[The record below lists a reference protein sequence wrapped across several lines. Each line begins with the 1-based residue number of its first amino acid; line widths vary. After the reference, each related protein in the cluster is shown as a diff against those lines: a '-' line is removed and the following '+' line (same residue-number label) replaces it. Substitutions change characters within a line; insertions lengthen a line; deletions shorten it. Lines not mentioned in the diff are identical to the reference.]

1 MTYQIRPQS
10 TSEQGNSGKR
20 ASLLSGLLPG
30 LVTALLIGCAA
41 SPMVPK
47 DANADDVGNIRVQN
61 NDNPARQARRA
72 ASDARAQIMYEILIA
87 ELAFRRGLVDIA
99 ADGYFRA
106 AQRSDDVQVLERATR
121 LAVWAQKWDMAE
133 QAAQRWLELD
143 PTAAHPREVL
153 AQIQMESG
161 SSNMDD
167 ALEQF
172 VQLVESNA
180 DKNEMLLSIYIL
192 LAREPDRER
201 ALEILQGLRSRF
213 PNEVQA
219 HLSVGRM
226 QLELRNN
233 DAALEAINQGLSID
247 PEHGES
253 LLARAEILSQM
264 GKPAEGLDDI
274 RDALAKDADNIA
286 LRAGYARLLASID
299 RYDDAMAELD
309 ILFKQAPNN
318 SGVLLSIGLIALDSK
333 RTAEAKTYFDALL
346 ETGERNNEAHFYLAR
361 INDQQQNLAY
371 AINHYE
377 QVGESDYFVTSQIR
391 AAELYGSTGQVDV
404 AIQRLR
410 SLANVLPDQDMQT
423 LLIATESR
431 VLQDAGQNQDAL
443 DTLSNGL
450 EKYPD
455 NGDLRYARAL
465 AAERTGNSALLQSD
479 LRTLIEAEPDNAS
492 ALNALGYFLADD
504 NANLTE
510 ADGYLTRALELRPD
524 DPAIMDSVG
533 WLRFRQG
540 DSEAALTLLQRAYAL
555 LPDGEIA
562 AHIGE
567 VMWVTGDK
575 QGARRFWSK
584 ALLESPED
592 THILETME
600 RLTQ

>member
-1 MTYQIRPQS
+1 
-10 TSEQGNSGKR
+10 
-20 ASLLSGLLPG
+20 
-30 LVTALLIGCAA
+30 
-41 SPMVPK
+41 
-47 DANADDVGNIRVQN
+47 
-61 NDNPARQARRA
+61 
-72 ASDARAQIMYEILIA
+72 
-87 ELAFRRGLVDIA
+87 
-99 ADGYFRA
+99 
-106 AQRSDDVQVLERATR
+106 
-121 LAVWAQKWDMAE
+121 
-133 QAAQRWLELD
+133 
-143 PTAAHPREVL
+143 
-153 AQIQMESG
+153 
-161 SSNMDD
+161 
-167 ALEQF
+167 
-172 VQLVESNA
+172 
-180 DKNEMLLSIYIL
+180 
-192 LAREPDRER
+192 
-201 ALEILQGLRSRF
+201 
-213 PNEVQA
+213 
-219 HLSVGRM
+219 
-226 QLELRNN
+226 
-233 DAALEAINQGLSID
+233 
-247 PEHGES
+247 
-253 LLARAEILSQM
+253 
-264 GKPAEGLDDI
+264 
-274 RDALAKDADNIA
+274 
-286 LRAGYARLLASID
+286 
-299 RYDDAMAELD
+299 
-309 ILFKQAPNN
+309 
-318 SGVLLSIGLIALDSK
+318 
-333 RTAEAKTYFDALL
+333 
-346 ETGERNNEAHFYLAR
+346 
-361 INDQQQNLAY
+361 
-371 AINHYE
+371 
-377 QVGESDYFVTSQIR
+377 
-391 AAELYGSTGQVDV
+391 
-404 AIQRLR
+404 
-410 SLANVLPDQDMQT
+410 MQT